1 MKGSAH
7 LSQSDFH
14 LLFPNICR
22 RYFHAK
28 AEGPKV
34 MDVNIRGAVE
44 FLRTLGVDGVKA
56 KKDPIFE
63 ERVDEWE
70 ELEADI

>member
-14 LLFPNICR
+14 LLFPGICR

-28 AEGPKV
+28 AEGRKV
-34 MDVNIRGAVE
+34 MDVNIRSAVE
-44 FLRTLGVDGVKA
+44 FLRMLGVDGVKA

-63 ERVDEWE
+63 ERDDEWE
-70 ELEADI
+70 ELEAEN